1 MAKQNQVTQR
11 QAAFVRGYVKH
22 GNAARAA
29 RDAGYAV
36 NSARVTG
43 CRLLTRANIQT
54 EIAAE
59 RRRYELQIGLDRE
72 AVTRE
77 LVEALDLAKLRAD
90 PAQMVA
96 AAREIGLICGYYDHS
111 ERPG

>member
-29 RDAGYAV
+29 RDAGYAAG
-36 NSARVTG
+36 SARVTG
-43 CRLLTRANIQT
+43 CRLLAKANVQA

-59 RRRYELQIGLDRE
+59 RRRYELEIGLDRA

-77 LVEALDLAKLRAD
+77 LARALDLARLQAD
-90 PAQMVA
+90 PAKMVV
-96 AAREIGLICGYYDHS
+96 AAREIGLICGYYPRS
-111 ERPG
+111 